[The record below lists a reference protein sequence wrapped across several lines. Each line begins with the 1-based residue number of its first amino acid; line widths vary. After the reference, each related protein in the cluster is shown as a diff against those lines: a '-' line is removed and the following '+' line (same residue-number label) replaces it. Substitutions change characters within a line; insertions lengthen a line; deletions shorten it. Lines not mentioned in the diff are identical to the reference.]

1 MHVQT
6 PVWAALA
13 VAAGLWAGAA
23 QAQPVPRSGP
33 ALSGG
38 SGSSSSSSSASTP
51 EAALACVA
59 ARYQGE
65 ALAVQWLGRERLWEV
80 RWLTPA
86 RAVLRIKLAPGCQFD
101 EVHGVGQEAALK
113 PPGGAR

>member
-6 PVWAALA
+6 SVWAALA

-33 ALSGG
+33 APSG
-38 SGSSSSSSSASTP
+38 GSSSSSAATP

-113 PPGGAR
+113 PPGGGR

>member
-33 ALSGG
+33 APSG
-38 SGSSSSSSSASTP
+38 GSSSSSSSASTP